1 MPMTAMDTD
10 RPTIVVLDDYER
22 ALRRLAD
29 WSEIDRLAEVR
40 LFHEPL
46 RGDVLHAAL
55 AHADAIVL
63 MRDRTPLP
71 ARLIDRLP
79 RLKLVVFTGSR
90 NAALDKL
97 VVFTG
102 SRNAALD
109 TAALAARGIP
119 VCHTEWG
126 PSKDTTCELTWAL
139 VLAAA
144 KRLEAHFDLMRD
156 GGWRDG
162 GPLAGMLAGERL
174 GLIGLGEGEIGS
186 RVARVGMA
194 FGMQVVAWS
203 PHMTAERAAALQATA
218 VPLDE
223 LLATSKVVSLHLVPS
238 AATRHLLNVHRLATM
253 RPDSL
258 LVNTSRSALVDM
270 AALAHA
276 LAAGRPAMAALDVYD
291 EEPLPPEHPLR
302 RLPNVVLTPHLGFVA
317 EPVFTRFAAG
327 VVECLAAWLRGA
339 PLPRVLRP

>member
-1 MPMTAMDTD
+1 MNPV

-29 WSEIDRLAEVR
+29 WSEIDRLADVR
-40 LFHEPL
+40 VFHEPL

-63 MRDRTPLP
+63 MRDRTPLRADLI
-71 ARLIDRLP
+71 ARLP
-79 RLKLVVFTGSR
+79 QLKLVVFTGSR
-90 NAALDKL
+90 NAALD
-97 VVFTG
+97 
-102 SRNAALD
+102 A
-109 TAALAARGIP
+109 AALAARGIP

-126 PSKDTTCELTWAL
+126 PSKDTTCELAWAL
-139 VLAAA
+139 ILAAT
-144 KRLEAHFDLMRD
+144 KRLEAHFRLMRD
-156 GGWRDG
+156 GDWRDG

-174 GLIGLGEGEIGS
+174 GLIGLGEIGG
-186 RVARVGMA
+186 RVARVGNA

-203 PHMTAERAAALQATA
+203 PHMTAERAAARQATA

-238 AATRHLLNVHRLATM
+238 PGTRHLLDADRLASM
-253 RPDSL
+253 RRDAL
-258 LVNTSRSALVDM
+258 LVNTSRSALIDM

-276 LAAGRPAMAALDVYD
+276 LAGGRPAIAALDVYD
-291 EEPLPPEHPLR
+291 EEPLPADHPLR
-302 RLPNVVLTPHLGFVA
+302 RLPNAVLTPHLGFVVQ
-317 EPVFTRFAAG
+317 PVFERFAAG

-339 PLPRVLRP
+339 PLPRLLSA

>member
-1 MPMTAMDTD
+1 MPMTAMNTD

-40 LFHEPL
+40 VFHEPL

-71 ARLIDRLP
+71 AQLIARLP
-79 RLKLVVFTGSR
+79 RLR
-90 NAALDKL
+90 L

-126 PSKDTTCELTWAL
+126 PSKDSTCELAWAL
-139 VLAAA
+139 ILAAA

-174 GLIGLGEGEIGS
+174 GLIGLGEIGS

-238 AATRHLLNVHRLATM
+238 AATRHLLNVHSLATM

-270 AALAHA
+270 AALAQA
-276 LAAGRPAMAALDVYD
+276 LTAGRPAMAALDVYD

>member
-22 ALRRLAD
+22 ALRRLTD

-40 LFHEPL
+40 VFHEPL

-63 MRDRTPLP
+63 MRDRTPMP
-71 ARLIDRLP
+71 AQLIDRLP
-79 RLKLVVFTGSR
+79 RL
-90 NAALDKL
+90 KL

-162 GPLAGMLAGERL
+162 GALGSMLAGERL
-174 GLIGLGEGEIGS
+174 GLIGLGEIGS

-238 AATRHLLNVHRLATM
+238 AATRHLLNVHSLATM

-270 AALAHA
+270 AALAQA
-276 LAAGRPAMAALDVYD
+276 LAAGRPAMAALDVFD

>member
-40 LFHEPL
+40 VFHEPL

-71 ARLIDRLP
+71 AQLIARLP

-90 NAALDKL
+90 NAALD
-97 VVFTG
+97 
-102 SRNAALD
+102 
-109 TAALAARGIP
+109 TAALAVRGIP

-174 GLIGLGEGEIGS
+174 GLIGLGEIGS

-223 LLATSKVVSLHLVPS
+223 LLTSSKVVSLHLVPS
-238 AATRHLLNVHRLATM
+238 AATRHLLNVHSLATM

-270 AALAHA
+270 AALAQA

>member
-1 MPMTAMDTD
+1 MTAE

-40 LFHEPL
+40 LYHEPL

-55 AHADAIVL
+55 AHADGLVL
-63 MRDRTPLP
+63 MRDRTPLHAP
-71 ARLIDRLP
+71 MIARLP
-79 RLKLVVFTGSR
+79 RLKLVVFTGGR
-90 NAALDKL
+90 NAALDA
-97 VVFTG
+97 
-102 SRNAALD
+102 AALD
-109 TAALAARGIP
+109 ARGIP

-139 VLAAA
+139 ILAATR
-144 KRLEAHFDLMRD
+144 RLEAQFRLMRD

-174 GLIGLGEGEIGS
+174 GLIGLGEIGS
-186 RVARVGMA
+186 RVARIGAA

-203 PHMTAERAAALQATA
+203 PHMTAERAAARQATA

-223 LLATSKVVSLHLVPS
+223 LLSTSKVVSLHLVTS
-238 AATRHLLNVHRLATM
+238 AATRHLLNADRLASM

-276 LAAGRPAMAALDVYD
+276 LAAGRPAMAALDVFD
-291 EEPLPPEHPLR
+291 DEPLPPQHPLR
-302 RLPNVVLTPHLGFVA
+302 HLPNAVLTPHLGFVA
-317 EPVFTRFAAG
+317 QPVFEQFAAG
-327 VVECLAAWLRGA
+327 VVECLTAWLHGA
-339 PLPRVLRP
+339 PLPRLLRA